1 MAPAKSD
8 RIYAGVLQNGLCTI
22 FSRSATSVRPA
33 HVRTI
38 QSRTRYGLPASGTRS
53 VQVYVLPTSRTTE
66 WVTRSG
72 RTLAQ
77 VIRLLPECC
86 TSVTS
91 KQAATCSLMVMQEI
105 CDNEEVAFEG
115 GQYACTEEELYEK
128 AIALLEK
135 CRIETRRSG
144 QKLPEPTVETPPTIV

>member
-1 MAPAKSD
+1 MQESRKTGCARFSHAPRPPSG
-8 RIYAGVLQNGLCTI
+8 RLTFGRSRVELVMVSPLPVLDQYKCM
-22 FSRSATSVRPA
+22 S
-33 HVRTI
+33 
-38 QSRTRYGLPASGTRS
+38 Y
-53 VQVYVLPTSRTTE
+53 SRTTE

-135 CRIETRRSG
+135 CRIESR
-144 QKLPEPTVETPPTIV
+144 EPTAETAPTTV

>member
-1 MAPAKSD
+1 MQESCKTGCARFSPVS
-8 RIYAGVLQNGLCTI
+8 RPPSGRLTFGRSRVELVMVSPLPVLDQY
-22 FSRSATSVRPA
+22 RSMSYLANHRV
-33 HVRTI
+33 
-38 QSRTRYGLPASGTRS
+38 GN
-53 VQVYVLPTSRTTE
+53 E
-66 WVTRSG
+66 SG

-86 TSVTS
+86 SSVTS
-91 KQAATCSLMVMQEI
+91 KQAATCSLLVMQEI
-105 CDNEEVAFEG
+105 YDNEEVGFEG

-144 QKLPEPTVETPPTIV
+144 QKLPDPTAETPPTTV